1 MSGARKKKFGW
12 LIAER
17 LRIFF
22 FSLLLFLKL
31 YVFQLFLQHQGKICR
46 ENISFFFFSILT
58 FFIRWYILEKGRR
71 KGGRNFVSLTTIL
84 HIPKSFLLL
93 LLSLLFYLSQRKN
106 SPLSAVW
113 WRWRRIAFYIADVT
127 NHHVATLHRLLFV
140 FLFSCFFKLL

>member
-1 MSGARKKKFGW
+1 MVRCKKKKIW
-12 LIAER
+12 LTHCRKAPH
-17 LRIFF
+17 IFF
-22 FSLLLFLKL
+22 QSTSFFKT
-31 YVFQLFLQHQGKICR
+31 ICLPIIFTASR
-46 ENISFFFFSILT
+46 EDLSWKHFVFFFSILT

-84 HIPKSFLLL
+84 HIPKSFLSL

-127 NHHVATLHRLLFV
+127 NHHVATLHRALFV